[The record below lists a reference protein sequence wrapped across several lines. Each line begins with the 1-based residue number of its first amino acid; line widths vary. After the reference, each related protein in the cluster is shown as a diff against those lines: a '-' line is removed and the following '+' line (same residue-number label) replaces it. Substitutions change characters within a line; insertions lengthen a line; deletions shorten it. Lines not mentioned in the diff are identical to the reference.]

1 MTAKPFLKWLGGK
14 SRLIPQL
21 DEFIPEK
28 FTRYFEPFLGGG
40 AVFLHVAQTRKFKEA
55 YLYDISADLIRVWEA
70 VQQEPSELCER
81 LQQLQQSHLELS
93 AENRQEQYYQIR
105 NMLNTYPPKGMSV
118 HNRGAVIIFL
128 NKTCYNGLFR
138 YNRRGEFNSPF
149 GKYEKPSFYD
159 EENIQEVSKLLR
171 RAHLTT
177 GDFTLCERHVTKGS
191 FVYFDPPYR
200 PLSKTSSFTGFSS
213 GGFSDPDQERLAAS
227 FKRLDQRGAKLML
240 SNSDTGDGYF
250 EDLYKGFNI
259 HRVRAG
265 RAVNSNPERR
275 GKINE
280 LVITNY

>member
-21 DEFIPEK
+21 SEFIPEK

-40 AVFLHVAQTRKFKEA
+40 AVFLHVAQTRKIKKA
-55 YLYDISADLIRVWEA
+55 YLYDLSCDLIRVWEA
-70 VQQEPSELCER
+70 IQQQPKKICIKVQELADAYMQVEED
-81 LQQLQQSHLELS
+81 H
-93 AENRQEQYYQIR
+93 RQEFYYATR
-105 NMLNTYPPKGMSV
+105 EEF
-118 HNRGAVIIFL
+118 NRDTGHDLLWVASRVIFL

-138 YNRRGEFNSPF
+138 YNRDGGFNSPF

-159 EENIQEVSKLLR
+159 EENILEVSRLLQG
-171 RAHLTT
+171 AHLTA
-177 GDFTLCERHVTKGS
+177 GDFSLCERDVTRSS

-200 PLSKTSSFTGFSS
+200 PLNKTSSFTGFN
-213 GGFSDPDQERLAAS
+213 GLGFSDPDQERLAAT

-250 EDLYKGFNI
+250 EELYKGYNI